1 LENARPLW
9 VLAAED
15 DPDDRLLVSEAFV
28 EADLPCRLDFVE
40 DGDSLLAYLLGQ
52 EPYAD
57 KAEVRPSLILLD
69 LNMPGKDGR
78 ETLAELKAHPQL
90 RRIPVVVMTTSKAE
104 QDILRSYELGVNSFI
119 VKPITF
125 DGLVDVVRVLGRYWL
140 DVVELPPD
148 ASS

>member
-1 LENARPLW
+1 MENARPLW

-40 DGDSLLAYLLGQ
+40 DGDSLLAYLLGK

-78 ETLAELKAHPQL
+78 EALAELKAHPQL

-125 DGLVDVVRVLGRYWL
+125 DGLVEVVRVLGRYWL